1 MEGLQSIVQE
11 RLLNY
16 LDSLFSHGRVV
27 LNGQSVQYSIFRTIR
42 TEDTIRKYIYME
54 TEAGHITEVQ
64 LLDDSNNVLYLEPL
78 DVQKT
83 EDGLV
88 LAFEFKL
95 TVERK
100 GVAYE

>member
-1 MEGLQSIVQE
+1 MEGLQSIVRE

-16 LDSLFSHGRVV
+16 LDSLFNHGRVV
-27 LNGQSVQYSIFRTIR
+27 LNGQSVKYDIFRTIR

-54 TEAGHITEVQ
+54 TEEGHISEVQ
-64 LLDDSNNVLYLEPL
+64 LLDDAKNVLYLEPI
-78 DVQKT
+78 DIQKT

>member
-1 MEGLQSIVQE
+1 MNGLQKIVEE
-11 RLLNY
+11 RLITY
-16 LDSLFSHGRVV
+16 LDNMFNHGRVV
-27 LNGQSVQYSIFRTIR
+27 LNGQSVKYSIFRTVR
-42 TEDTIRKYIYME
+42 NENVIRKYIYME
-54 TEAGHITEVQ
+54 TEEGHISEVQ
-64 LLDDSNNVLYLEPL
+64 LLDDGNNVLYLEPM
-78 DVQKT
+78 DVRKT